1 MTAPFVAVE
10 IADRV
15 AVITIANPS
24 RRHALNDQ
32 LLTEL
37 VAVLHACGASGVRA
51 ALLRAE
57 AVGGVWCSGFDI
69 ADLPTDGT
77 MPVDSPFDLALRA
90 LRDAPFPVIAVVTGG
105 AWGGGCNLALA
116 CDLIVATRDASFA
129 ITPAKLGVAYAPEGV
144 AHFLGSV
151 PLNIAR
157 EMFFTAEP
165 VSAERLAELGVANH
179 LADDSVGALA
189 LASSLASVIAS
200 RAPMT
205 VRSIKAEIT
214 ALTDARE
221 SDPVALEAMRRAAWA
236 SDDFTEGRSAFAE
249 RRSPG
254 FSGK

>member
-1 MTAPFVAVE
+1 MTAPYVAVE
-10 IADRV
+10 ITDRV
-15 AVITIANPS
+15 AVITLANPE

-37 VAVLHACGASGVRA
+37 VAILHACGASGVRA
-51 ALLRAE
+51 AVLRAE
-57 AVGGVWCSGFDI
+57 AVGGVWCAGYDI
-69 ADLPTDGT
+69 AGLPEDGS

-116 CDLIVATRDASFA
+116 CDLIVATSDATFA
-129 ITPAKLGVAYAPEGV
+129 ITPAKLGVAYAPEGI

-151 PLNIAR
+151 PVNIAR

-165 VSAERLAELGVANH
+165 LAAERLAALGVVNH
-179 LADDSVGALA
+179 LAEDSVGALA
-189 LASSLASVIAS
+189 LANGLASVIAQ

-214 ALTDARE
+214 ALTDARD
-221 SDPVALEAMRRAAWA
+221 SDPASLESMRRAAWA
-236 SDDFTEGRSAFAE
+236 SADFTEGRSAFAE
-249 RRSPG
+249 RRSPDFEG
-254 FSGK
+254 R